1 MTAVGG
7 PIESVNIGGE
17 YFTVAADAD
26 AGRELGGFTNE
37 IQPNGDKTGRLI
49 KSLKPWQVDGLTLA
63 VDDLLD
69 QQEFLQNKADELG
82 FFPINITFAS
92 GSVFGG
98 TGQIVDELKFGN
110 SGATVP
116 VTLGGPG
123 KLTQQ

>member
-7 PIESVNIGGE
+7 PVESVSIDGR

-26 AGRELGGFTNE
+26 ANRELGGFVNE
-37 IQPNGDKTGRLI
+37 NQPNGDGTARLI
-49 KSLKPWQVDGLTLA
+49 KSRKPWLVDGLTLA

-69 QQEFLQNKADELG
+69 DQEYLQDKADQLG
-82 FFPINITFAS
+82 YFPVNITFAN
-92 GSVFGG
+92 GAVFGG

-110 SGATVP
+110 AGATVP
-116 VTLGGPG
+116 VTLGGPQ